1 MPTFTTPSAS
11 VYHPTR
17 YQTCPT
23 PIGTLT
29 LQGDG
34 ERLHHLFFPGKAPT
48 GADPA
53 PCHIA
58 LKLAAQ
64 QLDEYF
70 AGERQRFEL
79 PLTPMGTTFQQRV
92 WELLR
97 EIPYGR
103 TTTYG
108 EIALALTAERNGE
121 RVEPRA
127 VAGAVAR
134 TPIPIIIPCHRVIGA
149 DGSLR
154 GYRGGLDR
162 KRKLL
167 DFESSGGDPRALDER
182 WRDKQLTLM

>member
-1 MPTFTTPSAS
+1 MRTISAISPSLDHTTLYETYA
-11 VYHPTR
+11 
-17 YQTCPT
+17 T

-29 LQGDG
+29 LHGSD
-34 ERLHHLFFPGKAPT
+34 EHLRRLYFPGRAPISPEPT
-48 GADPA
+48 L
-53 PCHIA
+53 HVTA
-58 LKLAAQ
+58 LNLVAH

-79 PLTPMGTTFQQRV
+79 RLAPAGTAFQQRI

-97 EIPYGR
+97 EIPYGQ

-108 EIALALTAERNGE
+108 EIARELTVERNGE

-127 VAGAVAR
+127 VAGAVSR

-154 GYRGGLDR
+154 GYAGGLDR

-167 DFESSGGDPRALDER
+167 GFESSDGDPRALDELC
-182 WRDKQLTLM
+182 RDTQLTLM